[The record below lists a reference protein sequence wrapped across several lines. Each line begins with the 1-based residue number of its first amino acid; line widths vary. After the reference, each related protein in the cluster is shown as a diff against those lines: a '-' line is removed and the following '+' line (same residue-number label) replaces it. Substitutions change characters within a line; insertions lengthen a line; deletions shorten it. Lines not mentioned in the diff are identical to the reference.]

1 MRMHGELLAGCV
13 MALLLL
19 VASGWTEAA
28 TARHSGVIM
37 SLDKTAGAIVLGDM
51 GPRLKSGESKLAPR
65 TVRVTPSTEFVR
77 VKRAGGAAPNGWVG
91 DYVETKLAAWDV
103 KPGEWVTIVTEGEPR
118 HLTAVKITVVD
129 TSEP

>member
-13 MALLLL
+13 VALLVL
-19 VASGWTEAA
+19 VVSGWTEAA
-28 TARHSGVIM
+28 TTRHSGVIM
-37 SLDKTAGAIVLGDM
+37 TLDKTAGAIVVGDM
-51 GPRLKSGESKLAPR
+51 GPRLKGGESKLAPR

-77 VKRAGGAAPNGWVG
+77 VKRQSGAAPSGWVG
-91 DYVETKLAAWDV
+91 DYAETKLAAWDV
-103 KPGEWVTIVTEGEPR
+103 KPGEWVTIVDEGEPH